1 MLFVEKPTL
10 VINEVRVKKN
20 IRKMVEKANKSKV
33 AFRPHFKTHQ
43 SAIVGEW
50 FREFGVEKIAVS
62 SIDMAEYFEENGWK
76 DITIAFPFNILQIA
90 RVNKLAKK
98 ITLNLLVESLDVIEF
113 LKENITS
120 QINLW
125 IKTDAG
131 YHRTGIDW
139 NDEGTLSKLIRTVKS
154 TKNLLFEGLLVH
166 SGNTYST
173 KSKEEIEEIYE
184 DTILKLKNI
193 QERLLLQ
200 GFSIVKLS
208 IGDTPSCSII
218 NDFIGIDEIRPGNF
232 VFYDLSQLELGSC
245 SEDQIAVAL
254 ACPIVALHPQ
264 REEIIVYGG
273 GIHLSKEHLLINEN
287 QKTYGAVTLPTK
299 SGWGKI
305 NANAYVKSI
314 SQEHGLVHASK
325 EFQKQI
331 EVGDILFIIPIHSC
345 MTANLMKR
353 YFTINGIEIKM
364 MPTF

>member
-1 MLFVEKPTL
+1 MVIEQPTL
-10 VINEVRVKKN
+10 FIDEVQVKKN
-20 IRKMVEKANKSKV
+20 IKKMVEKANMSKV
-33 AFRPHFKTHQ
+33 TFRPHFKTHQ

-50 FREFGVEKIAVS
+50 FKKFGVEKIAVS
-62 SIDMAEYFEENGWK
+62 SIDMAEYFAKNGWN
-76 DITIAFPFNILQIA
+76 DISIAFPFNIRQIE

-139 NDEGTLSKLIRTVKS
+139 NDEGTLSKLIRIIKS
-154 TKNLLFEGLLVH
+154 AKNLLFEGLLVH
-166 SGNTYST
+166 SGHTYHT
-173 KSKEEIEEIYE
+173 RSKDEIEEIYE

-218 NDFIGIDEIRPGNF
+218 DDFSGIDEIRPGNF
-232 VFYDLSQLELGSC
+232 VFYDITQLKLGSC
-245 SEDQIAVAL
+245 TEDEIAVAL
-254 ACPIVALHPQ
+254 ACPIVALHPE
-264 REEIIVYGG
+264 REEITIYGG
-273 GIHLSKEHLLINEN
+273 GIHLSKEHLQINEN
-287 QKTYGAVTLPTK
+287 QKSFGSVALPAK
-299 SGWGKI
+299 NGWGKI
-305 NANAYVKSI
+305 QEKIYVKSI
-314 SQEHGLVHASK
+314 SQEHGIVHAPK

-331 EVGDILFIIPIHSC
+331 KIGDILYIIPIHSC

-353 YFTINGIEIKM
+353 FYTTDGLEIKM
-364 MPTF
+364 MPVF